1 MSTAQNP
8 HILCIRL
15 SAMGDVA
22 MTVPVLIALT
32 RAYPNLEV
40 TVVSRP
46 FFEPFFRPLE
56 RVHFFGADVKN
67 NYKGARGLYKLYKT
81 LEPYRFTAI
90 ADLHNV
96 IRSNVLRSFFR
107 LRGSKSA
114 KIDKGRAEKKA
125 LTREI
130 NKDFKQLKSTHSRY
144 AEVFEK
150 LGYPIQLRVK
160 EFLPKQTLSEEI
172 RDLIG
177 DEPHKW
183 LGVAPFAA
191 HDGKQYPLELMD
203 AVLAQ
208 LNKASY
214 KIILFGG
221 GAAETKK
228 LESFAAKYPNCIS
241 VAGKFS
247 FAEELALISHLD
259 VMLAMDSGN
268 GHLAALFGIPVVT
281 LWGVTHP
288 YLGFTPYAQPI
299 ENQLLADRKQFPAI
313 PTSAYGNKVPE
324 GYEKAMYSINPKMV
338 VDHIKTVLE

>member
-1 MSTAQNP
+1 MPVAQNP

-32 RAYPNLEV
+32 RTYPNLEI

-46 FFEPFFRPLE
+46 FFAPFFEPLE
-56 RVHFFGADVKN
+56 RVHFFGADVKGR
-67 NYKGARGLYKLYKT
+67 YKGAVGLYKLYKD
-81 LEPYRFTAI
+81 LQPGRFTAI

-114 KIDKGRAEKKA
+114 QIDKGRAEKKA

-130 NKDFKQLKSTHSRY
+130 NKDFRALKSTHARY
-144 AEVFEK
+144 AEVFES
-150 LGYPIQLRVK
+150 LGYPVQLTGS
-160 EFLPKQTLSEEI
+160 EFIPKQPITDSI
-172 RDLIG
+172 REHIG
-177 DEPHKW
+177 HEPYKW

-191 HDGKQYPLELMD
+191 HAGKHYPLELMD
-203 AVLAQ
+203 VVLSQ
-208 LNKASY
+208 LNRESY

-221 GAAETKK
+221 GAEETQK
-228 LESFAAKYPNCIS
+228 LQSFADKYPNCVS
-241 VAGKFS
+241 VAGTFS

-259 VMLAMDSGN
+259 AMLAMDSGN

-281 LWGVTHP
+281 IWGVTHP
-288 YLGFTPYAQPI
+288 YLGFTPYNQPP
-299 ENQLLADRKQFPAI
+299 ENQLLADREQFPAI
-313 PTSAYGNKVPE
+313 PTSVYGNKFPAS
-324 GYEKAMYSINPKMV
+324 YEKAMYSIKPQQV
-338 VDHIKTVLE
+338 VDRIKTVLA